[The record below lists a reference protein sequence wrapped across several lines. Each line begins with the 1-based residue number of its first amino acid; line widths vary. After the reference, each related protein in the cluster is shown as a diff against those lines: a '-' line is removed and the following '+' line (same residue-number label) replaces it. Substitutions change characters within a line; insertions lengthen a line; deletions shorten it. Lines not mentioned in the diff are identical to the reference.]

1 MILRMDDVR
10 LGALL
15 RAARLRRGWRQSD
28 VVARAGVSR
37 DIVSLLERGGAAYV
51 RLGEL
56 RAVAAAVEVAVDVRT
71 RWRGGDGERLVSA
84 RHSGMAESF
93 TRVLVGGAWEPHP
106 EVSFSIWG
114 ERGMID
120 ILAWH
125 PPTRTLLVVE
135 IKTELVDVGE
145 MLGTLDRKRRLAP
158 KVGAD
163 LGLLARTVGTC
174 VALLDTTTNHRRLR
188 DHAATMRAALPAD
201 GPQLRAWL
209 NAPTG
214 PVAAL
219 TFLSPAAPARLG
231 LGSSGARRVRVPK
244 GRSPEPGPRSG
255 ERAQEA
261 LRGRPDRESRPRT
274 GQPAV

>member
-1 MILRMDDVR
+1 MDDVR

-15 RAARLRRGWRQSD
+15 RAARPRRGWRQSD
-28 VVARAGVSR
+28 VASRAPVSR
-37 DIVSLLERGGAAYV
+37 DVVSFLERGGAAHV

-56 RAVAAAVEVAVDVRT
+56 RAVAAAVEVDVDVRT

-84 RHSGMAESF
+84 RHSGLPESY
-93 TRVLVGGAWEPHP
+93 TRLLMGADWDPHP
-106 EVSFSIWG
+106 EASSSIWG
-114 ERGMID
+114 ERGVID

-135 IKTELVDVGE
+135 IKTQLVDVGE

-163 LGLLARTVGTC
+163 LGLHARTVGVC

-188 DHAATMRAALPAD
+188 DHAATLRAALPVD
-201 GPQLRAWL
+201 GRQLRAWL
-209 NAPTG
+209 SAPTG
-214 PVAAL
+214 PIAAL

-231 LGSSGARRVRVPK
+231 TGSSGVRRVRVRAVP
-244 GRSPEPGPRSG
+244 SPAPGPRSG
-255 ERAQEA
+255 ERAQEPPH
-261 LRGRPDRESRPRT
+261 GRAEPESRPPTR
-274 GQPAV
+274 QPAA